1 MAKNNEYSIVSLA
14 TKYEE
19 KRYKNGD
26 IKSSSY
32 VRLQQTIKTIGTYK
46 FANISIKKVTKKQIE
61 DFLQNERTKEIFDVL
76 DHVINY
82 YKEKNIYDEYK
93 EQLEYIYTRYLLCSS
108 LLRMVKI
115 NDKEIREKLIE
126 MTWTNLNTKFPNW
139 KKNNLLKKKNKK
151 NFYMRTLN
159 KFTYKIYSS
168 IFSRM

>member
-61 DFLQNERTKEIFDVL
+61 DFLQNERTKADETL
-76 DHVINY
+76 K
-82 YKEKNIYDEYK
+82 KEFREVKRVFALALKKNIITEDFFIGEEPITRPKSFKTSIKVDALSRKEEYLLTNYLK
-93 EQLEYIYTRYLLCSS
+93 HNWSQYKNIILLALYTRYENW
-108 LLRMVKI
+108 RNI
-115 NDKEIREKLIE
+115 D
-126 MTWTNLNTKFPNW
+126 LNAERHT
-139 KKNNLLKKKNKK
+139 
-151 NFYMRTLN
+151 MG
-159 KFTYKIYSS
+159 
-168 IFSRM
+168 

>member
-1 MAKNNEYSIVSLA
+1 M
-14 TKYEE
+14 
-19 KRYKNGD
+19 
-26 IKSSSY
+26 
-32 VRLQQTIKTIGTYK
+32 
-46 FANISIKKVTKKQIE
+46 
-61 DFLQNERTKEIFDVL
+61 L

-108 LLRMVKI
+108 LLRMVKV

-151 NFYMRTLN
+151 VL
-159 KFTYKIYSS
+159 YKSES
-168 IFSRM
+168 LS